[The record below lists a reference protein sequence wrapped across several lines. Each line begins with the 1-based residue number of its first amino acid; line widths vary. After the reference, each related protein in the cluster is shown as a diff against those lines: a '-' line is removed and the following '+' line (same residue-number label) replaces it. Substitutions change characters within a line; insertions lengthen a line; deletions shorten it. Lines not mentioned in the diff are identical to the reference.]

1 MRGNKLERLSTS
13 LAKLPHLTALDV
25 SDNPHLH
32 GELIGLALSTS
43 LTTLNASGTNM
54 SDELPAP
61 LRATAAFSNLRTLI
75 LARSPLSSL
84 RGIQSVAG
92 LVRLDISYTAVSE
105 LPQEIARCEEIKT
118 MNLEHT
124 AITHLPGALLA
135 LRNLRAIRVAGCPLE
150 APTSEEAEL
159 NSLGLCSMRALKAF
173 HQAAVEVDD
182 DDLGGVLGQVVRFR
196 ADSANKLLDPESTLS
211 DAEAELHTAAA
222 AGDIVAVKRLIR
234 SASVLLDLDSRDFH
248 GSGALH
254 KAAVST
260 PDAVPKPSKS
270 RFKPPQSKAAASAEQ
285 AEKTV
290 LYLLKKG
297 ADPQLTDKGGKVSRR
312 GLSRLRPLT
321 PTTPGGPAP
330 VRRSARP
337 GKGHRADCLRVRGRA
352 DLPSRQRRSD
362 RPLRRVR
369 LRLARGGGDSEGGRA
384 SL

>member
-32 GELIGLALSTS
+32 GELIGLVLSTS

-135 LRNLRAIRVAGCPLE
+135 LRNLRAIRVAGCPLK
-150 APTSEEAEL
+150 APTPEEAEL

-182 DDLGGVLGQVVRFR
+182 DDLGGGQVVRFR

-211 DAEAELHTAAA
+211 DAEVELHTAAA

-234 SASVLLDLDSRDFH
+234 SASVLDLDSRDFH

-270 RFKPPQSKAAASAEQ
+270 RFKPPQSEAAASAEQ

-297 ADPQLTDKGGKVSRR
+297 ADPQLTDKDGKVSRR
-312 GLSRLRPLT
+312 GLSCPPTNPHHRRSYTYAPVGPAWKRPPRRLRPGARAGRS
-321 PTTPGGPAP
+321 PVETTPAGPPSSTRAAQ
-330 VRRSARP
+330 ARP
-337 GKGHRADCLRVRGRA
+337 
-352 DLPSRQRRSD
+352 RRW
-362 RPLRRVR
+362 RF
-369 LRLARGGGDSEGGRA
+369 
-384 SL
+384 